1 MGIVVEAGYHPMATA
16 RGPVSGSLLSV
27 LTPEQAYLDLLFIWC
42 CLETFIFVNVLLRT
56 AAKKGATLILKMMK
70 LKQRKV
76 KAPLLHH
83 TVATGPR

>member
-1 MGIVVEAGYHPMATA
+1 MATA

-27 LTPEQAYLDLLFIWC
+27 PTPEQAYLDLLFIWC
-42 CLETFIFVNVLLRT
+42 CLETFIFENVLLRRT

-70 LKQRKV
+70 LEQRKV